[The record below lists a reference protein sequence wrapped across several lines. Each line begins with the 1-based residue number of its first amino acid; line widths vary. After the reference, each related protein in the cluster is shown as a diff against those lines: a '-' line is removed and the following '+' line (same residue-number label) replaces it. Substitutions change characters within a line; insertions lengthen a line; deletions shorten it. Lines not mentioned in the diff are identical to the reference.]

1 MSINKNSRIYVA
13 GHNGLVGSAIVRRL
27 KFNNYKNILTVD
39 RKYLD
44 LSDQKKVYHFLK
56 KNKPKAIIIAAARVG
71 GIVANNKY
79 RADFIHEN
87 LIIQSNLIHGAFLNK
102 IKNLIFLGSSCVYPR
117 NCKQPIKED
126 FLLNGVL
133 EYTNEPY
140 AIAKIAGIK
149 MCENYNL
156 QYKTNYKSLM
166 PTNTYGPGDNYNSE
180 TSHFFSAIIKKVY
193 EAKIKNRK
201 TITLWG
207 TGKAKRELIYVDDL
221 ADACIFFML
230 KKTKETLINIGS
242 GKDFTIKEYA
252 NFIIKS
258 LNLNIKIKF
267 DKSKP
272 DGTPRKLLD
281 ISLAKKY
288 GWFPKISLK
297 EGFIKTYKSFASSI
311 NRYKQIN
318 LHKIF

>member
-27 KFNNYKNILTVD
+27 KLNNYKNILTVD

-44 LSDQKKVYHFLK
+44 LSDQKKVYQFLR

-71 GIVANNKY
+71 GIIANNKY
-79 RADFIHEN
+79 RADFINEN

-102 IKNLIFLGSSCVYPR
+102 IKNLIFLGSSCVYPK

-126 FLLNGVL
+126 YLLNGSL

-156 QYKTNYKSLM
+156 QYNTNYKSLM
-166 PTNTYGPGDNYNSE
+166 PTNTYGPDDNYNSE
-180 TSHFFSAIIKKVY
+180 TSHFFPAIIKKVY
-193 EAKIKNRK
+193 EAKIKNKK

-230 KKTKETLINIGS
+230 KKTKETLINIGT
-242 GKDFTIKEYA
+242 GKDFTIRQYA
-252 NFIIKS
+252 NFIIRF

-281 ISLAKKY
+281 ISLSKKY
-288 GWFPKISLK
+288 GWSPKISLK
-297 EGFIKTYKSFASSI
+297 EGFFRTYKSFVSSV
-311 NRYKQIN
+311 NRE
-318 LHKIF
+318 

>member
-1 MSINKNSRIYVA
+1 MSININSKIYVA

-44 LSDQKKVYHFLK
+44 LSDQKKVYQFLK
-56 KNKPKAIIIAAARVG
+56 KNKPNAIIIAAARVG

-117 NCKQPIKED
+117 NCKKPIKED

-193 EAKIKNRK
+193 EAKKNNK
-201 TITLWG
+201 KIITLWG

>member
-1 MSINKNSRIYVA
+1 MTINKNSKIYVA

-27 KFNNYKNILTVD
+27 KFNDYRNVLTVD

-44 LSDQKKVYHFLK
+44 LSNQKKVYQFLK

-87 LIIQSNLIHGAFLNK
+87 LVIQNNLIHGAFLNK
-102 IKNLIFLGSSCVYPR
+102 IKDLIFLGSSCVYPR

-126 FLLNGVL
+126 YLLNGVL

-166 PTNTYGPGDNYNSE
+166 PTNTYGPGDNYNAE

-193 EAKIKNRK
+193 EAKINNKK

-207 TGKAKRELIYVDDL
+207 TGRAKRELIYVDDL
-221 ADACIFFML
+221 ADACIFFMS
-230 KKTKETLINIGS
+230 KKTKETLINIGT

-252 NFIIKS
+252 NFVIKN
-258 LNLNIKIKF
+258 LNLDIKINF

-272 DGTPRKLLD
+272 DGTPRKILD
-281 ISLAKKY
+281 ISVSKRY
-288 GWFPKISLK
+288 GWSPKVDLNS
-297 EGFIKTYKSFASSI
+297 GFSKTYNNFVSS
-311 NRYKQIN
+311 YK
-318 LHKIF
+318 LKKK

>member
-1 MSINKNSRIYVA
+1 MNINKNSKIYVA
-13 GHNGLVGSAIVRRL
+13 GHKGLVGSAIVRRL

-44 LSDQKKVYHFLK
+44 LSDQKKVYQFLRK
-56 KNKPKAIIIAAARVG
+56 KKPKAIIIAAAKVG

-79 RADFIHEN
+79 RADFICEN
-87 LIIQSNLIHGAFLNK
+87 LIMQSNLIHGAFLNK

-117 NCKQPIKED
+117 NCKQPIKEGY
-126 FLLNGVL
+126 LLNGSL

-193 EAKIKNRK
+193 EAKIKHK
-201 TITLWG
+201 KIITLWG

-297 EGFIKTYKSFASSI
+297 EGFIRTYESFVSSI
-311 NRYKQIN
+311 NRY
-318 LHKIF
+318 